1 MKRLSLLCLFAGL
14 IVFNQSLIAASIS
27 IRGQSFEISGD
38 FGSRRV
44 LENGTS
50 KCDFHRAIDLR
61 GIEGTPFPLIE
72 NGIIKEIKYS
82 TGGIL
87 IFTVV
92 SSTNKTYRYLHM
104 FPDSKGLPLNSGE
117 FTLCKTNEHGLYAI
131 IKWVQGQE
139 NKRAQYILCSR
150 SDETVN
156 IGNTRIR
163 NADDT
168 DDAYTDNEI
177 NIENHPYVGPIGT
190 SGGYQAHMHIDMGW
204 LVSEGRPYNKNP
216 LYYITHNREEDF
228 EIGLWDKN
236 NIERKDGWIVRKDD
250 ANSYYLKI
258 TLTSVD
264 TLNLDEVLIYIDS
277 IDDNNLLWKFS
288 YGGKPKEDGTE
299 NFPIHTD
306 VEKGACSDGITDGVY
321 SVDKDNNGESE
332 VGYERFIFSKWE
344 ESLEVKENLRVSKL
358 NSGKHELIIKARNVM
373 GENKGEKRIKFNIVP
388 SDYALYHSD
397 TILPTPGPTGTPVA
411 GTQYTNVVVKDL
423 KQEPTEEPTEAAGTV
438 TPAGSAV
445 PSPTPEP
452 EITEVPI
459 KDYLKNVLYGLVGD
473 ANFSDGKYI

>member
-1 MKRLSLLCLFAGL
+1 MKRILILLLM
-14 IVFNQSLIAASIS
+14 IVLLNQILEAKPEVTIGTYST
-27 IRGQSFEISGD
+27 EITSD
-38 FGSRRV
+38 FGPRKVGS
-44 LENGTS
+44 S
-50 KCDFHRAIDLR
+50 CDFHKAIDLR
-61 GIEGTPFPLIE
+61 GEEETAFPLIE
-72 NGIIKEIKYS
+72 SGKLSEMGFVKVKDKEIFYV
-82 TGGIL
+82 
-87 IFTVV
+87 TVEG
-92 SSTNKTYRYLHM
+92 NKKFRYLHM
-104 FPDSKGLPLNSGE
+104 FSNANLPITSGN
-117 FTLCKTNEHGLYAI
+117 FTLCKDDQNNYAI
-131 IKWVQGQE
+131 IKWTDGFIGSRVD
-139 NKRAQYILCSR
+139 YIISPAAGR
-150 SDETVN
+150 TVTFTVWDATGSTNVVRTQN
-156 IGNTRIR
+156 I
-163 NADDT
+163 
-168 DDAYTDNEI
+168 I
-177 NIENHPYVGPIGT
+177 NPIDHPYIGPIGK
-190 SGGYQAHMHIDMGW
+190 SGTTYPHMHIDMGYN
-204 LVSEGRPYNKNP
+204 VNKNP

-228 EIGLWDKN
+228 KIGLWDKN

-264 TLNLDEVLIYIDS
+264 TLNLDEILIYIDS

-332 VGYERFIFSKWE
+332 IGYERFIFSKWE

-423 KQEPTEEPTEAAGTV
+423 KQEPTEEAEAEATATEI
-438 TPAGSAV
+438 
-445 PSPTPEP
+445 PSPTPIP
-452 EITEVPI
+452 EITEVPV
-459 KDYLKNVLYGLVGD
+459 KDYLKGVLYGLVGE